1 MTNSTQGPAWR
12 RSTRCANTNCVEVA
26 VVDGEYLIRDSKH
39 PEQTPLRFTED
50 ELSAFAAAFTAGEF
64 RAA

>member
-1 MTNSTQGPAWR
+1 
-12 RSTRCANTNCVEVA
+12 

>member
-1 MTNSTQGPAWR
+1 
-12 RSTRCANTNCVEVA
+12 VA
-26 VVDGEYLIRDSKH
+26 KVGDEYLIRDSKH
-39 PEQTPLRFTED
+39 PEQAPLRFTAE